1 MIEEI
6 VANKQLLKPKSINIM
21 PIEGDNNNCKIVMEP
36 FERGYGHTLGNAL
49 RRVLLSSM
57 TGTAVTRVKIEG
69 VSHEY
74 GVIDGVTEDVV
85 DVLLNLKGLVLKLH
99 GHEKASATLRLK
111 QKGPKVVCARDIDLP
126 HDVEVLNPDHVIC
139 NLTKNVTIELEIMI
153 ESGIGYQSAKILEI
167 ATEATD
173 VTEDESVAAGWID
186 LDAGF
191 SPVTRV
197 VFNVENARVEKK
209 TDLDKLV
216 LEVETNGVVSPE
228 EAVRSA
234 SKLLI
239 EQLLVFAGLEH
250 MPELETVTHKLA
262 KVKEEPEVDPM
273 FLELVDNLE
282 LTVRS
287 ANCLKHLDINYLGDL
302 VQFSENELLRTPNLG
317 KKSLTEI
324 KELLDSRNLRLG
336 MHLEN
341 WPPASI
347 KKTKPLQKETE
358 HAS

>member
-1 MIEEI
+1 MQQAINATE
-6 VANKQLLKPKSINIM
+6 LLKPKSIHVL
-21 PIEGDNNNCKIVMEP
+21 PIDGDDNNCKIVMEP

-57 TGTAVTRVKIEG
+57 TGAAVTKIKIAG
-69 VSHEY
+69 VTHEY
-74 GVIDGVTEDVV
+74 AAIDGISEDVV
-85 DVLLNLKGLVLKLH
+85 DILLNLKGLVFKMHNKDSMVLH
-99 GHEKASATLRLK
+99 LNV
-111 QKGPKVVCARDIDLP
+111 KGPKVVLGHDIKLS
-126 HDVEVLNPDHVIC
+126 HDVEILNPDHVIC
-139 NLTKNVTIELEIMI
+139 TLNKNVSIEMELLI
-153 ESGIGYQSAKILEI
+153 EGGVGYQAAQIGVI
-167 ATEATD
+167 
-173 VTEDESVAAGWID
+173 EDSEETSSAGWIR

-197 VFNVENARVEKK
+197 MFNVEAARVEQK

-216 LEVETNGVVSPE
+216 MEVETNGVITPE
-228 EAVRSA
+228 DAVRTA

-250 MPELETVTHKLA
+250 MPEIESMGNKLA
-262 KVKEEPEVDPM
+262 KVNVEPEIDPT

-324 KELLDSRNLRLG
+324 KELLDARGLRFG
-336 MHLEN
+336 MKIDN
-341 WPPASI
+341 WPPAAV
-347 KKTKPLQKETE
+347 KKKI
-358 HAS
+358 

>member
-1 MIEEI
+1 MQ
-6 VANKQLLKPKSINIM
+6 ALNKQLLKPRSISIV
-21 PIEGDNNNCKIVMEP
+21 PIDADNNNCKIVMEP
-36 FERGYGHTLGNAL
+36 FARGYGHTLGNAL

-57 TGTAVTRVKIEG
+57 TGVAVTAVKIAG
-69 VSHEY
+69 VTHEY
-74 GVIDGVTEDVV
+74 SPIVGVNEDVV
-85 DVLLNLKGLVLKLH
+85 DILLNLKGLVFKLH
-99 GHEKASATLRLK
+99 GKDSISLK
-111 QKGPKVVCARDIDLP
+111 LVKKGPAIVTGADITLS
-126 HDVEVLNPDHVIC
+126 HDVELLNPEHMIC
-139 NLTKNVTIELEIMI
+139 TLVSDAQLEIEI
-153 ESGIGYQSAKILEI
+153 TVENGVGYQTASSRRSEVETLSTGVIH
-167 ATEATD
+167 
-173 VTEDESVAAGWID
+173 

-197 VFNVENARVEKK
+197 MFNVENARVEQK

-216 LEVETNGVVSPE
+216 LEVETNGVITPE
-228 EAVRSA
+228 DAVRTA

-250 MPELETVTHKLA
+250 MPETQSVTSKLA

-302 VQFSENELLRTPNLG
+302 IQFSENELLRTPNLG

-324 KELLDSRNLRLG
+324 KELLEARGLKLG
-336 MHLEN
+336 MTIEN
-341 WPPASI
+341 WPPASV
-347 KKTKPLQKETE
+347 KKKK
-358 HAS
+358 

>member
-1 MIEEI
+1 MQQALN
-6 VANKQLLKPKSINIM
+6 VNQLLKPKSIHISA
-21 PIEGDNNNCKIVMEP
+21 IEENGNNCKIVMEP

-57 TGTAVTRVKIEG
+57 TGSAVTRVKISG

-74 GVIDGVTEDVV
+74 AAIDGVSEDIV
-85 DVLLNLKGLVLKLH
+85 DILLNLKGLVFKMH
-99 GHEKASATLRLK
+99 NKDSITLRLNTT
-111 QKGPKVVCARDIDLP
+111 GPKVVYGHDITLT
-126 HDVEVLNPDHVIC
+126 HDVEILNPEHIIC
-139 NLTKNVTIELEIMI
+139 TLNKNIAIDMELHIEA
-153 ESGIGYQSAKILEI
+153 GVGYQAAQIGMI
-167 ATEATD
+167 DEAEET
-173 VTEDESVAAGWID
+173 SAAGWIR

-197 VFNVENARVEKK
+197 MFNVENARVEQK

-216 LEVETNGVVSPE
+216 MEIETNGVITPE
-228 EAVRSA
+228 DAVRTA

-250 MPELETVTHKLA
+250 MPEIESVGNKLA
-262 KVKEEPEVDPM
+262 KVQTEPEIDPV

-302 VQFSENELLRTPNLG
+302 IQFSENELLRTPNLG

-324 KELLDSRNLRLG
+324 KELLDVRNLKLG
-336 MHLEN
+336 MKIEN
-341 WPPASI
+341 WPPVAV
-347 KKTKPLQKETE
+347 KKKK
-358 HAS
+358 

>member
-1 MIEEI
+1 MQETLT
-6 VANKQLLKPKSINIM
+6 AKQLLKPKSINIS
-21 PIEGDNNNCKIVMEP
+21 PIDGDNNNCKIVMEP

-57 TGTAVTRVKIEG
+57 AGSAVTKVKIAG

-74 GVIDGVTEDVV
+74 AAIDGVSEDVV
-85 DVLLNLKGLVLKLH
+85 DVLLNLKGLVFKMH
-99 GHEKASATLRLK
+99 NKNSVTLRLN
-111 QKGPKVVCARDIDLP
+111 QKGPKVVCGRDITLS
-126 HDVEVLNPDHVIC
+126 HDVEILNPDHVIC
-139 NLTKNVTIELEIMI
+139 TLNKNIEIDVELLVEDGVGYHAAQIGMLE
-153 ESGIGYQSAKILEI
+153 EVVKDKD
-167 ATEATD
+167 ATEEETN
-173 VTEDESVAAGWID
+173 SSGWIR

-197 VFNVENARVEKK
+197 MFNVENARVEQK

-216 LEVETNGVVSPE
+216 LEVETNGVITPE
-228 EAVRSA
+228 DAVRTA

-250 MPELETVTHKLA
+250 MPELESVTNKLA
-262 KVKEEPEVDPM
+262 KVKEEPEIDPI

-302 VQFSENELLRTPNLG
+302 IQFTENELLRTPNLG
-317 KKSLTEI
+317 KKSLTEV
-324 KELLDSRNLRLG
+324 KELLEARGLKLG
-336 MHLEN
+336 MVIEN
-341 WPPASI
+341 WPPAAI
-347 KKTKPLQKETE
+347 AATKKKKQLV
-358 HAS
+358 

>member
-1 MIEEI
+1 MQETE
-6 VANKQLLKPKSINIM
+6 KQLLKPKSINIAQ
-21 PIEGDNNNCKIVMEP
+21 IEGDINNCKIVMEP

-57 TGTAVTRVKIEG
+57 TGVAVTEVKIEG

-74 GVIDGVTEDVV
+74 SIIEGVSEDVV
-85 DVLLNLKGLVLKLH
+85 DILLNLKGLVFKLH
-99 GHEKASATLRLK
+99 GKDKTVLQLSK
-111 QKGPKVVCARDIDLP
+111 KGPTIVRGGDITLT
-126 HDVEVLNPDHVIC
+126 HDVELLNPDHVVC
-139 NLTKNVTIELEIMI
+139 NITKDIEINMEITIEH
-153 ESGIGYQSAKILEI
+153 GVGYQTVANRHSKAA
-167 ATEATD
+167 ATT
-173 VTEDESVAAGWID
+173 VAAGVIS

-197 VFNVENARVEKK
+197 MFNVESARVEQQ

-216 LEVETNGVVSPE
+216 LEIETNGVITPE
-228 EAVRSA
+228 EAVKSA
-234 SKLLI
+234 SKILI

-250 MPELETVTHKLA
+250 MPDVQTPSAKLIKNDA
-262 KVKEEPEVDPM
+262 VPEVDPM
-273 FLELVDNLE
+273 FMELVDNLE

-302 VQFSENELLRTPNLG
+302 VQYSENELLRTPNLG

-324 KELLDSRNLRLG
+324 RDLLDARGLKLG
-336 MHLEN
+336 MHIEN

-347 KKTKPLQKETE
+347 KKK
-358 HAS
+358 